1 MIHKTSAMVE
11 AGIMAAIAIVMA
23 LIIMYVP
30 VLGVFV
36 NFLWPLPIVI
46 CGCRHGLKW
55 SIMTL
60 LVATIIIAMLM
71 SPINAFFLAA
81 IFGLLGLILGECMR
95 RHLSPMKLMLYGSV
109 GGIIALVLNIVLS
122 FLVLGI
128 DPINMMFT
136 SFDES
141 LVQLAEYYREHGMSE
156 ADIKTSIDSY
166 KEMFRMMRIIMPGAF
181 FLCAPVMAF
190 VNYIAAKKILV
201 KLGESFEDFPAF
213 ILLKVPKWVL
223 WPYCISLLAVT
234 YFYQTDQSSWMYNV
248 SVNVQTVCSFVLV
261 FQGIVLLYWFVDT
274 RKKPRWWAN
283 IGMLLLFAIP
293 IFSQIMVYVGAF
305 DLVFDFRKIRGR

>member
-201 KLGESFEDFPAF
+201 KLGESFEDFPDF
-213 ILLKVPKWVL
+213 ILLKVPKWIL

-234 YFYQTDQSSWMYNV
+234 YFYQTNQSSWMYNV
-248 SVNVQTVCSFVLV
+248 SVNVQTVCSFALV
-261 FQGIVLLYWFVDT
+261 FQGIVLLYWFVDAK
-274 RKKPRWWAN
+274 KKPRWWAN
-283 IGMLLLFAIP
+283 IGMMLLFTIP

-305 DLVFDFRKIRGR
+305 DLVFDFRKIRNS